1 MIILCL
7 NTSVSASEFAQI
19 KQIKWILWFC
29 WNAFTR
35 YKLRSIKWDG
45 RIAKRSP
52 KFLFLCFI
60 FP

>member
-35 YKLRSIKWDG
+35 YKLRSI
-45 RIAKRSP
+45 
-52 KFLFLCFI
+52 
-60 FP
+60 